1 MKLLELNHAVLGYDN
16 HPVLRNVSLTIEAGE
31 KVALIGPSGAGKS
44 TLLNQLH
51 SLIHDQTALCPQSHG
66 LVGPLSLYNNIY
78 MARLDQ
84 FNVFANLW
92 NLIKP
97 QRWGEIAAIASTLGL
112 NDKMK
117 TSVDKLSGGQRQRVA
132 IGRALYRNKPVFM
145 GDEPVSS
152 LDPLQAQFLLS
163 HLCESHHTLIVAIHD
178 RHLALSYFD
187 RIIGLK
193 DGKIEFDKPTSQLDI
208 VALNQLYQ
216 S

>member
-1 MKLLELNHAVLGYDN
+1 MALLELNEAVLGYDN
-16 HPVLRNVSLTIEAGE
+16 SPVLHNISLTIEAGE

-44 TLLNQLH
+44 TLLNRLH

-84 FNVFANLW
+84 FNAFGNLW

-97 QRWGEIAAIASTLGL
+97 QRWNEIAAIASTLGL
-112 NDKMK
+112 HDKMK

-152 LDPLQAQFLLS
+152 LDPLQAQLLLT
-163 HLCESHHTLIVAIHD
+163 HICESHHTLIVAIHD
-178 RHLALSYFD
+178 RQLALSCFD

-193 DGKIEFDKPTSQLDI
+193 HGKIAFDKPTSQLDI

-216 S
+216 L